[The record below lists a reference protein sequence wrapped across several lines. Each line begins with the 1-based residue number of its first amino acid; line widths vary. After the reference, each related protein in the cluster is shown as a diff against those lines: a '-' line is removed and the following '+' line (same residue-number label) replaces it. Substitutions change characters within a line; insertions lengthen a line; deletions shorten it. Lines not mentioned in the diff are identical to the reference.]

1 MRPGHITGSI
11 DKKSIT
17 EKKKNR
23 EEKYKRARTSV
34 GQEKGE
40 FSERVSIIGT
50 TNLKK
55 NTKESISPWH
65 HWREYTKQYSKYC
78 T

>member
-1 MRPGHITGSI
+1 MVQEKKFKTWGQDIWLEVLT
-11 DKKSIT
+11 KKSIT

-40 FSERVSIIGT
+40 FKI
-50 TNLKK
+50 L
-55 NTKESISPWH
+55 
-65 HWREYTKQYSKYC
+65 YLLYL
-78 T
+78 

>member
-1 MRPGHITGSI
+1 MTGSI

-40 FSERVSIIGT
+40 FNERVSIIGT

-55 NTKESISPWH
+55 NTNTKWH
-65 HWREYTKQYSKYC
+65 HWREYTKQGKYINKSYGR
-78 T
+78 

>member
-1 MRPGHITGSI
+1 MTGSI

-40 FSERVSIIGT
+40 FNERVSIIGT

-55 NTKESISPWH
+55 IQIQNGIIGENIQNKVST
-65 HWREYTKQYSKYC
+65 
-78 T
+78 

>member
-1 MRPGHITGSI
+1 MTGSI

-40 FSERVSIIGT
+40 FII
-50 TNLKK
+50 L
-55 NTKESISPWH
+55 
-65 HWREYTKQYSKYC
+65 YLLYL
-78 T
+78 

>member
-1 MRPGHITGSI
+1 MTGSI

-40 FSERVSIIGT
+40 FNERVSIIGT

-55 NTKESISPWH
+55 KYK
-65 HWREYTKQYSKYC
+65 REHKSMASLERIYKTVQ
-78 T
+78 